1 MHTPFSPSGHKAK
14 FEYLTWV
21 GMQKRHLLQ
30 REAQEELP
38 KIGRKQ
44 PSLSIKSSP
53 GIAKSLPCSA

>member
-14 FEYLTWV
+14 LEYLTRV

-38 KIGRKQ
+38 KIGRKR
-44 PSLSIKSSP
+44 PSLSIESSP